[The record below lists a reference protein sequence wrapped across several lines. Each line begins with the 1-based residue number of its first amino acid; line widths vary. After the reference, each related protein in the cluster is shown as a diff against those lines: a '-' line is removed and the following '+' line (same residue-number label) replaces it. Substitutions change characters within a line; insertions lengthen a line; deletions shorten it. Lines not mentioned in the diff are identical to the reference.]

1 MLIKAFS
8 KTLAMT
14 ALLAFFAMTLAAQ
27 TTAISGKVKGADG
40 QALQGALVKI
50 TRTDIKGNYQVK
62 TNKKGEYFHAGLPL
76 GTYNVSV
83 EVEGRVADQVSN
95 VRPRLGDP
103 TEINFDLQAIAARQ
117 AAMQKAA
124 EAGQLTEEQKRE
136 MSPEQRAA
144 VEKTVK
150 ERSAQ
155 LAKNKALNDA
165 FNAGMAAMNGKQ
177 WQEAIDAFTKASEMD
192 AKQHVVWANLAESY
206 VGMSGTKTGADQEA
220 MLNKGLESWQ
230 KALEL
235 KMDDSGYHNNF
246 ALALAKAKKFKEAE
260 DELAKAAALDPPKA
274 GTYYYNL
281 GAILVN
287 TGQIDPAGV
296 AFKKAIE
303 ADPNHADA
311 QYQYGVYLISKATV
325 TPEGK
330 VVPPDGT
337 KEAFEKY
344 LQLKPDGPFAASAK
358 GMIETMQGAV
368 QTEYTN
374 PDAKGKKGAAKKK

>member
-1 MLIKAFS
+1 MLMKAFG
-8 KTLAMT
+8 KMLAVAVLA
-14 ALLAFFAMTLAAQ
+14 ALFAMVAPAQ
-27 TTAISGKVKGADG
+27 TTAIAGKVKGPDG
-40 QALQGALVKI
+40 KPLQGALVKI
-50 TRTDIKGNYQVK
+50 TRTDIRGNYQVK

-83 EVEGRVADQVSN
+83 EMDGRQVDQVSN

-103 TEINFDLQAIAARQ
+103 TEIDFDLQAIAARQ

-144 VEKTVK
+144 MEKTMK
-150 ERSAQ
+150 DRSAA

-165 FNAGMAAMNGKQ
+165 FNTGMAAMTNKQ
-177 WQEAIDAFTKASEMD
+177 WQEAIDAFTKAGEMD

-206 VGMSGTKTGADQEA
+206 VGMSGAKTGAEQEA
-220 MLNKGLESWQ
+220 ALNKGLESWQ

-235 KMDDSGYHNNF
+235 KLDDSGYHNNY

-260 DELAKAAALDPPKA
+260 DELAKAAALDPAKA

-287 TGQIDPAGV
+287 TGQLDPAGT

-330 VVPPDGT
+330 VVPPEGT

-344 LQLKPDGPFAASAK
+344 LQLKPEGPFAASAK

-374 PDAKGKKGAAKKK
+374 PDAKAKKGATKKK